1 MKMWNKHEVSKGL
14 PPVARSPQNLTPN
27 QKDESDDESSWLT
40 QFKNAQ
46 AEVQNYL
53 SFTITKGIWGAIT
66 AYQDGAAI
74 YKETKVTLDATTKPT
89 RTQVTKL
96 VQMVTNDTISQ
107 KICPRPEAE
116 TQMAAITKKFHEE
129 TAKIKDFN
137 TMPISQYDDKIKKL
151 FIKLICAMDHSIL
164 NSASKFSMYAL
175 MKSVENG
182 TAVDADYADIF
193 DGIVYE
199 FYRSKSQDDP
209 HTGAQL
215 LDIFE
220 NDPQAGSLTIYSI
233 LGKPGDE
240 HVYNSSAMINFKP
253 IALGEGTGFADLYML
268 SVSTPIKIV
277 RTLEDGT
284 KVVDKTMHLLKRE
297 PFKVVPTSLKNVIL
311 EDWKVAKKSKKIQLG
326 DSAEAIAKANYEKE
340 LNQVRALIK
349 DIYEP
354 YREHYALLNATA
366 SNPSP
371 LLETALGK
379 IRDAIIGA
387 ANAKNGSVK
396 RNAEVK
402 QLLVKFPDVLRGIE
416 QYEKVPP
423 GIKDVAEIAATMAKS
438 YK

>member
-1 MKMWNKHEVSKGL
+1 
-14 PPVARSPQNLTPN
+14 
-27 QKDESDDESSWLT
+27 
-40 QFKNAQ
+40 
-46 AEVQNYL
+46 
-53 SFTITKGIWGAIT
+53 
-66 AYQDGAAI
+66 
-74 YKETKVTLDATTKPT
+74 
-89 RTQVTKL
+89 
-96 VQMVTNDTISQ
+96 MVTNDTISQ
-107 KICPRPEAE
+107 KICSRSDAE
-116 TQMAAITKKFHEE
+116 TKMAAITKKFHEE
-129 TAKIKDFN
+129 TSKIKDFN

-164 NSASKFSMYAL
+164 NPATKFSMYAL
-175 MKSVENG
+175 MKNVENG
-182 TAVDADYADIF
+182 TATDSDYADIF

-199 FYRSKSQDDP
+199 FYRSQAQDDP

-215 LDIFE
+215 LDVFE

-240 HVYNSSAMINFKP
+240 HVYNSSAMINFTP
-253 IALGEGTGFADLYML
+253 IALGEGNGFADLYFIA
-268 SVSTPIKIV
+268 VSSPIKIV

-311 EDWKVAKKSKKIQLG
+311 EDWKVAKKSKKILAG
-326 DSAEAIAKANYEKE
+326 DEAAALIKAQNYEKE

-354 YREHYALLNATA
+354 YREHYALLNASA

-387 ANAKNGSVK
+387 TNAKNGSVK

-423 GIKDVAEIAATMAKS
+423 GIKDAAEIAARMASGK
-438 YK
+438 